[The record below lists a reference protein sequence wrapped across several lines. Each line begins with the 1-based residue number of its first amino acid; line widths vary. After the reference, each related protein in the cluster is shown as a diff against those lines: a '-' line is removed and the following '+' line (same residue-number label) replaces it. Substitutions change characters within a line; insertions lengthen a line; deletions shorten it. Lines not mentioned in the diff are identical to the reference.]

1 MPDEVRTQFMDC
13 ITNIPFVKHMIGTER
28 KRACELPRDSE
39 GKIIIDITQPHIL
52 EGMDYFRPAAKFYEE
67 NGCYTLLK
75 PNKAKGS
82 EFQKWFKEEKRRCLE
97 GYVRESDGEWV
108 TGYMYFYLNYA
119 IIKLNRQS
127 ERTGVWHQVESLPD
141 FWEGV
146 YYGFHAA
153 HQARMRGLHL
163 IELARRGASKSYRI
177 ASMLTHNLLLGEDA
191 DSVRAVNSILTAYLK
206 EYLGDKDGTL
216 SKFDIMRTFLAQT
229 TEFKRTMLRASP
241 SDMSWRQGYKDASGI
256 IHSNDN
262 IVVGLSIKDDMRKIR
277 GKRGMIF
284 FEEMGAFP
292 GLRDVYSNVMDSVKD
307 GDNVFSFLYLVGCVC
322 AGTRVWTSDGRYL
335 PIEELKKED
344 GIVGFANDAIEVD
357 DIECLTAPSVKDC
370 VRIELCDHTYLE
382 CSTDHPIY
390 VQHKKQKM
398 RPNGS
403 TSEVYYTYEFIPAGD
418 LSVGDRVCEWRQVS
432 VFGNDTLFDARF
444 VGMMIGD
451 GTYGYNNT
459 PKYSSEDAELLNYVE
474 SHYDTGLSATHT
486 TKKGNLYKDIRVK
499 GICSKLREIG
509 IYGQVK
515 DAKRLPINYQTLT
528 EHDTCELLSGLY
540 DTDGTF
546 SAKNQQIEITQCNR
560 EILEQIQV
568 LLRKIGVISTIVKY
582 EPRLSAGRKDRRPYW
597 RLTTA
602 GRFNIMAF
610 YEHIHLL
617 VPHKQ
622 KALDDMYSYS
632 VAFVS
637 KRPFKFDARKY
648 IVSKIRSIIDIGKK
662 PVYNMTVS
670 GSHTYLANNI
680 ITHNTAGD
688 KDSDFSGA
696 KTLLYNPDKFG
707 LIAFDN
713 VWDFPGKGTDKF
725 GFFFPAYISR
735 SGCMDKDGNS
745 DVTKAIRNI
754 LMERWTVKQ
763 SGDMDAY
770 LKRVAETCITPAEAI
785 LKVKHSYFPVNELNE
800 RIRQLD
806 VDHHA
811 YDDVYVGT
819 LMETPQGVIFKATD
833 DTPIRTYPVNND
845 APGALEIFEMPVL
858 GREGKP
864 MQNRYI
870 LGADPADNDSAESSS
885 LYSIFVLDLLTDKIV
900 AEYTGRRPYAD
911 QNHQMAYLLCKY
923 YNGTLMY
930 EANRK
935 GLYSYFAKKHATW
948 MLADCPEYLRAKSLI
963 KYSPFGSAQK
973 GISVNAGVNSFADE
987 LIDSWLKKAYIID
1000 VKDDHGEKHQEEI
1013 PMLYTLRNRALLEE
1027 LVAYEPDLRKKNV
1040 DRIRA
1045 LSQVM
1050 LYREQ
1055 FIILYGGV
1063 DAYMDETPSTAEDEF
1078 FDRDWNEH
1086 QSKQNRNAWR
1096 SIGDFI
1102 GQNSK

>member
-1 MPDEVRTQFMDC
+1 MPDEVQTQFMDC
-13 ITNIPFVKHMIGTER
+13 VTNIPFVKHMVGPDR
-28 KRACELPRDSE
+28 KRACELPRDNE
-39 GKIIIDITQPHIL
+39 GRIIVDVTKPHIL
-52 EGMDYFRPAAKFYEE
+52 EDMDYFRPAALFYKE
-67 NGCYTLLK
+67 NGCYTFLK

-82 EFQKWFKEEKRRCLE
+82 EFQKWFREEKRRCLE

-229 TEFKRTMLRASP
+229 TEFKRTMLKASA
-241 SDMSWRQGYKDASGI
+241 SDMTWRQGYKDSSGI

-262 IVVGLSIKDDMRKIR
+262 IVAGLSIKDDMRKIR

-307 GDNVFSFLYLVGCVC
+307 GDNVFSFLYLVG
-322 AGTRVWTSDGRYL
+322 
-335 PIEELKKED
+335 
-344 GIVGFANDAIEVD
+344 
-357 DIECLTAPSVKDC
+357 
-370 VRIELCDHTYLE
+370 
-382 CSTDHPIY
+382 
-390 VQHKKQKM
+390 
-398 RPNGS
+398 
-403 TSEVYYTYEFIPAGD
+403 
-418 LSVGDRVCEWRQVS
+418 
-432 VFGNDTLFDARF
+432 
-444 VGMMIGD
+444 
-451 GTYGYNNT
+451 
-459 PKYSSEDAELLNYVE
+459 
-474 SHYDTGLSATHT
+474 
-486 TKKGNLYKDIRVK
+486 
-499 GICSKLREIG
+499 
-509 IYGQVK
+509 
-515 DAKRLPINYQTLT
+515 
-528 EHDTCELLSGLY
+528 
-540 DTDGTF
+540 
-546 SAKNQQIEITQCNR
+546 
-560 EILEQIQV
+560 
-568 LLRKIGVISTIVKY
+568 
-582 EPRLSAGRKDRRPYW
+582 
-597 RLTTA
+597 
-602 GRFNIMAF
+602 
-610 YEHIHLL
+610 
-617 VPHKQ
+617 
-622 KALDDMYSYS
+622 
-632 VAFVS
+632 
-637 KRPFKFDARKY
+637 
-648 IVSKIRSIIDIGKK
+648 
-662 PVYNMTVS
+662 
-670 GSHTYLANNI
+670 
-680 ITHNTAGD
+680 TAGD
-688 KDSDFSGA
+688 KESDFSGA

-735 SGCMDKDGNS
+735 SGCMDENGNS

-806 VDHHA
+806 ANPRV

-819 LMETPQGVIFKATD
+819 LVETPKGVIFKATD
-833 DTPIRTYPVNND
+833 DVPIRKYPVDNTSY
-845 APGALEIFEMPVL
+845 GALEIYEMPVL
-858 GREGKP
+858 DKDGKP
-864 MQNRYI
+864 MPRRYI
-870 LGADPADNDSAESSS
+870 LGADPADNDSAESNS
-885 LYSIFVLDLLTDKIV
+885 LYSIFAFDMFTDRIV

-911 QNHQMAYLLCKY
+911 QNHQMAYMMCEFYNGMLLYEAHPYSQHVRLPDGSVAMWKDIKVGDKLLAPNGTTVSVTDIPMEGVDDIYRVTFADGRVVEASAGHLWPVYKYFERHRLSLLTTEYLYKHGVKTASNQSYYFVPESGVVEYEHKDVPIDPYALGLLIAEGAFTKFKKANLHNKKRNYVQFSSTSEDAGFYASVLPYQIKHIGKVGYSWHMYIDDIYTKLSDLGLLQHNSNDKFIPPLYLFNDRKVRLELLRGLMDGDGCAVRKGASVYVTTSARLRDDVMLLCRSLGIKCVEQEPR
-923 YNGTLMY
+923 
-930 EANRK
+930 EAKMQLFTTSGKEYFCSKSYRVSVMADLPVFKLPRKVAKQHIYKPGIRGSKASGYLHRNAIQSIEYVGKQPCKCVTVSNPDGLYLIGDYVVTHNCNRK
-935 GLYSYFAKKHATW
+935 GLYTYFARRRALW
-948 MLADCPEYLRAKSLI
+948 RLADCPEYLRTRGLV
-963 KYSPFGSAQK
+963 KYSPFGSAKK
-973 GISVNAGVNSFADE
+973 GVSVNAGVNSFADE
-987 LIDSWLKKAYIID
+987 RINEWLQKSLIID
-1000 VKDDHGEKHQEEI
+1000 VTDEHGEEHQDEI
-1013 PMLYTLRNRALLEE
+1013 PILYTIRNRALLDE

-1050 LYREQ
+1050 LYREE
-1055 FIILYGGV
+1055 FIIQYG
-1063 DAYMDETPSTAEDEF
+1063 DSIAESMADTDNLEDDPF
-1078 FDRDWNEH
+1078 FDLDWNRYLEKRRE
-1086 QSKQNRNAWR
+1086 SNNP
-1096 SIGDFI
+1096 IG
-1102 GQNSK
+1102 